1 MENKL
6 KSSLN
11 SAIQLREA
19 GESEKA
25 LQQLLELHQTQPDN
39 PLINYH
45 CAWTYDK
52 LGHEKEAIPFYETA
66 IEQGLEGEALK
77 GAMLG
82 LGSSYRC
89 LGHYQKAANLLR
101 QATTLYPHD
110 REFEIFLAMAL
121 YNLGNHQDAMEIL
134 LRNLA
139 ETSQD
144 DGLRRFKQAILF
156 YANNLDTI
164 WT

>member
-6 KSSLN
+6 KQALN

-19 GESEKA
+19 GETEKA
-25 LQQLLELHQTQPDN
+25 LQHLLELHRTQPEN

-45 CAWTYDK
+45 CAWAHDK

-66 IEQGLEGEALK
+66 IEQGLEGEDLK

-89 LGHYQKAANLLR
+89 LGHYQKSADLLR
-101 QATTLYPHD
+101 KAVSLYPRH

-144 DGLRRFKQAILF
+144 AGIQRFKQATVF
-156 YANNLDTI
+156 YAKNLDKI